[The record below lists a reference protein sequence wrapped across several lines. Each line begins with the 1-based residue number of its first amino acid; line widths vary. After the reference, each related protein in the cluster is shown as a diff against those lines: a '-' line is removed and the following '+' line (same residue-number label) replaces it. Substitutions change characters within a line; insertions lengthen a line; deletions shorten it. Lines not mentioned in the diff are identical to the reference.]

1 MDNRC
6 FNTYNTTKM
15 TGSDYITAKKRRTL
29 FNASRT
35 IAIGNSNIP
44 AGYLV
49 KQNNAI
55 YNGPIYINPN
65 TSTSTS
71 TSNGCLIGAKSYEL
85 LYDVI
90 KGKPVDISHFDNI
103 INPASSNASWSGSIM
118 TTEQISAISNVPSA
132 DSGFI
137 NNAMF
142 YFPSQ
147 NFLIFPQAV
156 DAEGDYVFPGMI
168 VDHTNT
174 LFSPVCNNGNNYIQ
188 NVDLIINKNTLTDK
202 QISLF
207 LSNNTTL
214 DSGVF
219 PYPLNFNNTTC

>member
-15 TGSDYITAKKRRTL
+15 TGSDYITSKKRKTL
-29 FNASRT
+29 FQASRT
-35 IAIGNSNIP
+35 IAIGNNNIP

-49 KQNNAI
+49 KQNNAV

-65 TSTSTS
+65 TSS

-90 KGKPVDISHFDNI
+90 KGKPVNVSQFDNI
-103 INPASSNASWSGSIM
+103 INPASSNGSWSGSIM
-118 TTEQISAISNVPSA
+118 TTIQDSAISNVPSTYSNSVM
-132 DSGFI
+132 DT
-137 NNAMF
+137 M
-142 YFPSQ
+142 YYLPSQ
-147 NFLIFPQAV
+147 NSTIDSNSLNNGTN
-156 DAEGDYVFPGMI
+156 DVFPGMI
-168 VDHTNT
+168 VDPTNT

-188 NVDLIINKNTLTDK
+188 NVDFIINKNNITDT
-202 QISLF
+202 QIALF

-214 DSGVF
+214 YSGIF

>member
-15 TGSDYITAKKRRTL
+15 SGSDYITAKKRRTL
-29 FNASRT
+29 FQASRT

-49 KQNNAI
+49 KQNNAV

-65 TSTSTS
+65 TATS

-90 KGKPVDISHFDNI
+90 KGKPVDISQFDNI

-118 TTEQISAISNVPSA
+118 TTAQESAISNVPSTY
-132 DSGFI
+132 S
-137 NNAMF
+137 NCVMNTM
-142 YFPSQ
+142 YYLPSQ
-147 NFLIFPQAV
+147 NFLTHPKSLN
-156 DAEGDYVFPGMI
+156 DGTNDVFPGMI
-168 VDHTNT
+168 VDPTNT

-188 NVDLIINKNTLTDK
+188 NVDLIINKNTLTDT
-202 QISLF
+202 QIALF

>member
-15 TGSDYITAKKRRTL
+15 SGSDYITSKKRKTI
-29 FNASRT
+29 FQASRT
-35 IAIGNSNIP
+35 IAIGNNNIP

-49 KQNNAI
+49 KQNNAV

-65 TSTSTS
+65 TLTS

-90 KGKPVDISHFDNI
+90 KGKPVDVSQFDNI
-103 INPASSNASWSGSIM
+103 INPASSNGSWSGSIM
-118 TTEQISAISNVPSA
+118 TTTQDSAISNVPSTYLN
-132 DSGFI
+132 S
-137 NNAMF
+137 AMNTM
-142 YFPSQ
+142 YYLPSQ
-147 NFLIFPQAV
+147 NILTHSNSLN
-156 DAEGDYVFPGMI
+156 DGTNDVFPGMI
-168 VDHTNT
+168 VDPTNT
-174 LFSPVCNNGNNYIQ
+174 LFSPLCNDGNNYIQ
-188 NVDLIINKNTLTDK
+188 NVNFIINKNTLTDA
-202 QISLF
+202 QIVLF

>member
-15 TGSDYITAKKRRTL
+15 TGTDYITSKKRKTL
-29 FNASRT
+29 FQASKT
-35 IAIGNSNIP
+35 IAIGNNNIP

-49 KQNNAI
+49 KQNNAV

-65 TSTSTS
+65 TSST
-71 TSNGCLIGAKSYEL
+71 TNGCLIGAKSYEL

-90 KGKPVDISHFDNI
+90 KGKPVNVSQFDNI
-103 INPASSNASWSGSIM
+103 INPASSNGSWSGSIM
-118 TTEQISAISNVPSA
+118 TTTQDSAISNVPSTYSNSVM
-132 DSGFI
+132 DT
-137 NNAMF
+137 M
-142 YFPSQ
+142 YYLPSQ
-147 NFLIFPQAV
+147 NSTIDSNSLNNGTN
-156 DAEGDYVFPGMI
+156 DVFPGMI
-168 VDHTNT
+168 VDPTNT

-188 NVDLIINKNTLTDK
+188 NVDFIINKNNITDT
-202 QISLF
+202 QIALF

-214 DSGVF
+214 DSGIF

>member
-1 MDNRC
+1 MNNRC

-15 TGSDYITAKKRRTL
+15 TGSDYIKSKKRKTI

-71 TSNGCLIGAKSYEL
+71 NGCLIGAKSYEL

-90 KGKPVDISHFDNI
+90 KGKPADTLQFNNNI
-103 INPASSNASWSGSIM
+103 INPVSSNASWSASIM
-118 TTEQISAISNVPSA
+118 TTEQLSAISNVPSTY
-132 DSGFI
+132 S
-137 NNAMF
+137 NSVMNTM
-142 YFPSQ
+142 YYLPSQ
-147 NFLIFPQAV
+147 NILTNSNSVNDGIN
-156 DAEGDYVFPGMI
+156 DVFPGMI
-168 VDHTNT
+168 VDPTNT
-174 LFSPVCNNGNNYIQ
+174 LFSPLCNDGNNYMQ
-188 NVDLIINKNTLTDK
+188 NVNFIINHNTLTDE
-202 QISLF
+202 QILLF

-214 DSGVF
+214 YTGTF
-219 PYPLNFNNTTC
+219 PYPLNFNNTKC